1 VGFFLFHLKL
11 VTNLFCQFTRA
22 LKFQMSKI
30 INNSRAIIL
39 GFVLVLSGFSSYQQ
53 VRSNTEIKS
62 DVCILGGSEAGF
74 TAAIQAARMGKNVV
88 LIEPTGHPGGM
99 MSEGIVKDIRFG
111 SSVVIGG
118 IAREIYT
125 EIEAHY
131 GREPKFGQKDWY
143 SPYDPKIA
151 EEVIEKFLANEN
163 NIRIIRK
170 TRVYENGGV
179 QKDGTRIKSISLEN
193 GIEIFASVFID
204 ASIEGHLLHFAGVTT
219 ETIREGNQKFRET
232 KNGIQIENNYRQ
244 FEVNVDPYIVP
255 GDPAS
260 GLIPT
265 IQSEEL
271 GKFGAP
277 SKYIQ
282 GYCFRLCLTKAES
295 NKIPILKP
303 ANYNPASYEIY
314 RRYLKAG
321 GKLFQPGVN
330 RENGK
335 TDLGSWHDLSANLYG
350 ENWMYPEGN
359 YSKQDSVVQ
368 YHKNFTQGLIW
379 FLQND
384 PDVDAET
391 RKNWEEWGLCKD
403 EYLDNGGWP
412 RRLYIRSARRMVSDY
427 IITEYQTKRENT
439 EVVEDPVAIAWW
451 PPDTHHA
458 RRIVKNGFAY
468 NEGFVFG
475 GKDWRPFGISWRALI
490 PRMEECTNLITPT
503 CPSSSY
509 VAYGAIRIL
518 PTFMV
523 LGQSAG
529 CAAAIAVENR
539 INVQDVDYHQLK
551 SELLKHNQILT
562 IPDDWLR
569 YVQFEE

>member
-1 VGFFLFHLKL
+1 M
-11 VTNLFCQFTRA
+11 N
-22 LKFQMSKI
+22 KI
-30 INNSRAIIL
+30 ITIIL
-39 GFVLVLSGFSSYQQ
+39 ISVIVFFSFSSCRK
-53 VRSNTEIKS
+53 VRSITEIET
-62 DVCILGGSEAGF
+62 DICVLGGSEAGF
-74 TAAIQAARMGKNVV
+74 TAAIQAARMGKSVV

-99 MSEGIVKDIRFG
+99 MTEGIVKDIRFG

-118 IAREIYT
+118 IAAEIYT
-125 EIEAHY
+125 AVEAYY

-143 SPYDPKIA
+143 SPYEPKIA
-151 EEVIEKFLANEN
+151 EEIIEKFLAKES

-170 TRVYENGGV
+170 TRIKENGGV
-179 QKDGTRIKSISLEN
+179 QKVGAQIKSILLEN
-193 GIEIFASVFID
+193 GVKIFATVFID
-204 ASIEGHLLHFAGVTT
+204 ASIEGHLLHFAGVTK
-219 ETIREGNQKFRET
+219 ETIREGNQKYGET
-232 KNGIQIENNYRQ
+232 KNGIQVENNYRQ
-244 FEVNVDPYIVP
+244 FEVNVDPYIIP

-260 GLIPT
+260 GLIAT
-265 IQSEEL
+265 IQPEKFGE
-271 GKFGAP
+271 FGAP

-282 GYCFRLCLTKAES
+282 GFCFRLCLTKNES
-295 NKIPILKP
+295 NRILILKP
-303 ANYNPASYEIY
+303 ANYNPATYEIY

-359 YSKQDSVVQ
+359 YATQDSVVQ
-368 YHKNFTQGLIW
+368 YHKDFTQGLIW

-384 PDVDAET
+384 PEVDTVT
-391 RKNWEEWGLCKD
+391 RKNWEGWGLCKD
-403 EYLDNGGWP
+403 EYTDNEGWP

-427 IITEYQTKRENT
+427 VITEHQTKRENIET
-439 EVVEDPVAIAWW
+439 VEDPVAIAWW

-490 PRMEECTNLITPT
+490 PKAEECTNLITPT

-509 VAYGAIRIL
+509 VAYGAIRIV
-518 PTFMV
+518 PTFMI

-529 CAAAIAVENR
+529 CAAAIAAENK
-539 INVQDVDYHQLK
+539 INVQDLDYNQLK
-551 SELLKHNQILT
+551 SKLLKYSQILT